1 MIRERNKITSPLK
14 KKVEKLENAIMKL
27 EEQLEVHHQELIEAS
42 NSGDSATLI
51 ELSKTVSDEEQ
62 KVEESFEEFEK
73 LSMEL
78 DEINEEYE
86 NKIEELG

>member
-1 MIRERNKITSPLK
+1 
-14 KKVEKLENAIMKL
+14 MKL

-42 NSGDSATLI
+42 NSGDSSTLM
-51 ELSKTVSDEEQ
+51 ELSKTVSDEEK

-78 DEINEEYE
+78 EEINAEYE
-86 NKIEELG
+86 TKIEELG